1 MFFEVADAPFG
12 LFWTSPGPVE
22 FSEPFRNRLDGLTDG
37 EGQRFP
43 FTVPKPGDPN
53 NKNLSF
59 NVYEPMSFFPGYD
72 IHNRLPYAEHFNL
85 SIQRQLSSSTVLTL
99 AYVGTEGHRLI
110 EQEDVNPGNA
120 ALCFQLNALG
130 AADATNPSAG
140 GCAPQGEQDTYTLPL
155 GAALGVGC
163 DSGLL
168 PPTTSSPATQNCV
181 YGTRNFLLKNN
192 YCPGAQT
199 LCFGNANTLT
209 HLAANSAYHSGQI
222 TIERKAGDLTLLAS
236 YTLAKAIDNSSA
248 FNDLVNFSNPRL
260 SRGLSDTDVHHNFVM
275 SYIWAIPFDKA
286 FGGLPKRL
294 THGWQFQGITRFSTG
309 FPIQMQQSG
318 EDISLTG
325 SSSTDMP
332 DQVGPVKIVNPRKNN
347 GLYFLP
353 QAFAPNTTLGTFGT
367 ANRRFFH
374 GPGIN
379 NFDMGL
385 SKRVQITEKKA
396 LEFRGEFFNI
406 FNHAQ
411 FLNPSGDIDGNMGVV
426 TSARDPRIGQL
437 SAKFVW

>member
-1 MFFEVADAPFG
+1 V
-12 LFWTSPGPVE
+12 
-22 FSEPFRNRLDGLTDG
+22 DGTIG
-37 EGQRFP
+37 QEGQRFP
-43 FTVPKPGDPN
+43 FTVPTPGDPN

-59 NVYEPMSFFPGYD
+59 KVYEPMSFFPGYD

-85 SIQRQLSSSTVLTL
+85 SIQRELSKSTVLTL

-120 ALCFQLNALG
+120 ALCMQLNALG
-130 AADATNPSAG
+130 ATPT
-140 GCAPQGEQDTYTLPL
+140 CAPQGEQTTYTLPL

-163 DSGLL
+163 DGALL
-168 PPTTSSPATQNCV
+168 PNPTAPTQNCV
-181 YGTRNFLLKNN
+181 YGTRNFVLKNN
-192 YCPGAQT
+192 YCPESQG

-209 HLAANSAYHSGQI
+209 HLAANSVYHSGQV

-248 FNDLVNFSNPRL
+248 FNDLVNFQNPRL
-260 SRGLSDTDVHHNFVM
+260 SRGLSDTDVHHNFVA

-294 THGWQFQGITRFSTG
+294 TQGWQLQGITRFATG

-318 EDISLTG
+318 EDVSLAG

-332 DQVGPVKIVNPRKNN
+332 DVIGKVKILNPRDFNPN
-347 GLYFLP
+347 CPASDGTLGATGCYFLP
-353 QAFAPNTTLGTFGT
+353 PTPASAGNMNPCAPSVGAFVQNCALGTFGT

-379 NFDMGL
+379 NFDMGVTKRIPITE
-385 SKRVQITEKKA
+385 SKAFQITA
-396 LEFRGEFFNI
+396 EFFNI

-411 FLNPSGDIDGNMGVV
+411 FLNPSGDIDGNFGVV
-426 TSARDPRIGQL
+426 TDAREPRIGQV
-437 SAKFVW
+437 SAKFIW